1 MIERY
6 SKYILDSLAEGVF
19 VVDKEFKLIF
29 VNKAAEK
36 LLGRK
41 SDDFLGSVCKSFC
54 DSDQCQISCP
64 IAEVLITGKKVYD
77 LEANYQ
83 KSDGKSLPVKV
94 NASVLED
101 DENNPIGGI
110 VSFRDDSVN
119 KSIEK
124 LIGSDSHFNGIVGRS
139 KQMIEVFST
148 IKEIAESE
156 ATVLISGETGT
167 GKELVANAIHAA
179 SNRSNK
185 PFVKVNCAVL
195 PENLLASELFGHVK
209 GAFTDAVKDR
219 IGRFELA
226 DGGTIFLDEIAEMPL
241 HLQTQLL
248 RILQEGT
255 FERVGESMTRKIDV
269 RVIAATN
276 KNLKSEIANKKF
288 REDLFYR
295 LNVLPISIPPLR
307 EREDDILILAQFFV
321 DKYAQKYNKNIK
333 EISPDTIDLIQ
344 SYNWPGNVRE
354 LENAIEYSFVR
365 SKRADSVCLCC
376 LPPHIRPQQ
385 ECKKQLHPRII
396 ERDEKAEELLSLL
409 RKNHWNKTKVA
420 KLLGVDRSTIH
431 RRLNNISNK

>member
-64 IAEVLITGKKVYD
+64 IAEVLVTGKKVYD
-77 LEANYQ
+77 LEASYQ
-83 KSDGKSLPVKV
+83 TSDGKSLPVKV

-139 KQMIEVFST
+139 KQMIEVFTT

-167 GKELVANAIHAA
+167 GKELVANALHAT
-179 SNRSNK
+179 SIRSHK

-226 DGGTIFLDEIAEMPL
+226 DRGTIFLDEIAEMPL

-255 FERVGESMTRKIDV
+255 FERVGESITRKIDV

-344 SYNWPGNVRE
+344 SYSWPGNVRE

-385 ECKKQLHPRII
+385 ECKKQLHPKII

>member
-167 GKELVANAIHAA
+167 GKELVANAIHAT

-344 SYNWPGNVRE
+344 SYNWPGN
-354 LENAIEYSFVR
+354 
-365 SKRADSVCLCC
+365 
-376 LPPHIRPQQ
+376 
-385 ECKKQLHPRII
+385 
-396 ERDEKAEELLSLL
+396 
-409 RKNHWNKTKVA
+409 
-420 KLLGVDRSTIH
+420 
-431 RRLNNISNK
+431 

>member
-167 GKELVANAIHAA
+167 GKELVANAIHAT

-195 PENLLASELFGHVK
+195 PENLLASELFCHVK